1 MIILIEEPKTF
12 SEAKIFKLTD
22 SVNSTV
28 KESVM
33 LNLEI

>member
-1 MIILIEEPKTF
+1 MISSIEDPKTF
-12 SEAKIFKLTD
+12 LEAKIFKLTD

-28 KESVM
+28 RESVM